1 MAPDGMLRTAIALVC
16 FLAAMAPSVA
26 AQVDQELAT
35 AWFAE
40 ARELCE
46 RDAARLWGVS
56 LCGPMVVADAATGT
70 IATNQSAPDAERP
83 RALGYANAAMR
94 WGDERWS
101 TFVWQLVPRDDAQDR
116 GRLMIHELFHRVQ
129 PELGLITPDGDN
141 SHLDTL
147 EGRTWIQLEWRALA
161 RALAATRAGSAESA
175 EEERR
180 DAIRDALAF
189 RAARRAAIPDAAENE
204 RREEI
209 REGLAQ
215 YTGTVVSSPRRA
227 AAVEDALEQLEEA
240 PSQPTFV
247 RTFGYTSGA
256 AYGLLLDEHAPGW
269 QRRISADDDLG
280 ALLAAAVESEAP
292 ADIETTV
299 ASAAVRYDA
308 AELRAAEQQ
317 REREHRARVA
327 ELERRFVDG
336 PVLILPR
343 GRGASFVTTGSTAIP
358 GHGTVVASYRVESD
372 WGTLE
377 ADWVL
382 VASDGERL
390 IVPAH
395 ESTEG
400 PILQGEGWTVELA
413 PRWSVVPGEREGDH
427 RLERAADG
435 ARPREPSK
443 VVALSSEPPRPFDR

>member
-1 MAPDGMLRTAIALVC
+1 MRRAIATLAVC
-16 FLAAMAPSVA
+16 CAAALPLPAA
-26 AQVDQELAT
+26 AQVDSELAA

-46 RDAARLWGVS
+46 RDGGRLWGVS
-56 LCGPMVVADAATGT
+56 LCGPMVIADAATGT
-70 IATNQSAPDAERP
+70 IATNQPAPDAERP
-83 RALGYANAAMR
+83 RALGYANAAMP

-101 TFVWQLVPRDDAQDR
+101 TFVWQHVPRDDVQDR

-129 PELGLITPDGDN
+129 PGLGLITPDGDN
-141 SHLDTL
+141 SHLDTR

-161 RALAATRAGSAESA
+161 RALSTTG
-175 EEERR
+175 EERLA
-180 DAIRDALAF
+180 AIRDALAF
-189 RAARRAAIPDAAENE
+189 RAARRAAFPQAAESE
-204 RREEI
+204 RRDEI

-215 YTGTVVSSPRRA
+215 YTGTVVATASAESPRA
-227 AAVEDALEQLEEA
+227 AAIDDALEQLAAA

-269 QRRISADDDLG
+269 RRRLTADHDLG
-280 ALLAAAVESEAP
+280 ALLAAAVEVEPGAGVEI
-292 ADIETTV
+292 DVET
-299 ASAAVRYDA
+299 AAARYDA
-308 AELRAAEQQ
+308 AELRTAEQQ
-317 REREHRARVA
+317 REREHQARVA

-343 GRGASFVTTGSTAIP
+343 GRGASFVTTGSTPIP
-358 GHGTVVASYRVESD
+358 GHGTVVASYRVESE

-390 IVPAH
+390 IVPAP
-395 ESTEG
+395 ESTEE
-400 PILQGEGWTVELA
+400 PILQGDGWTIQLA
-413 PRWSVVPGEREGDH
+413 ARWYVVPGEREGDY
-427 RLERAADG
+427 RLERAAD
-435 ARPREPSK
+435 
-443 VVALSSEPPRPFDR
+443 